1 MSKVELT
8 INDKQVLDVLT
19 DIAARFSDLSDPM
32 ASIAAVMESRTE
44 ESFETETSATT
55 GSPWPELSENY
66 LNKRP
71 KRRGGKMLQVSAGGL
86 AASIEGDSGDFW
98 ASIGSNKPYA
108 AIHNWGG
115 LPEMK
120 PGPAAIPARE
130 YLGINAEDEQS
141 ILTILSDF
149 LLEN

>member
-8 INDKQVLDVLT
+8 INDKQVLDMLT
-19 DIAARFSDLSDPM
+19 NIASRFNDLSDPM

-44 ESFETETSATT
+44 ESFETQAAPN

-66 LNKRP
+66 LNKNP

-86 AASIEGDSGDFW
+86 AASIESDFGMDW

-115 LPEMK
+115 LPEMQ

-130 YLGINAEDEQS
+130 YLGVNSDDEQM
-141 ILTILSDF
+141 ILTILNDF